1 MLRSDSGTAELNLQC
16 TNGRSCTF
24 LWERAIHEQKC
35 CGGQQ
40 IDGILATPR
49 VLEMSASCLVFR
61 LLLSCLP
68 WLDLFVR
75 LAGGFLA
82 RQHLGLDS
90 EGFLGY
96 FHGHGVAII
105 NLLYLTI
112 N

>member
-1 MLRSDSGTAELNLQC
+1 MALLSSTSSVRTVEVALFCGWQD
-16 TNGRSCTF
+16 
-24 LWERAIHEQKC
+24 HEQKC

-40 IDGILATPR
+40 IDGILATLR

-75 LAGGFLA
+75 LVGGFLA

-90 EGFLGY
+90 EGFLLY